1 MGKFLELYGTLSYSS
16 NCDGR
21 ADARR
26 KERKHMAS
34 LLQVTGLTKVYGKR
48 GAATRALDGV
58 DLSLEAGEY
67 VGIMGASGS
76 GKTTL
81 LNCVS
86 TIDKPT
92 SGSILV
98 EGRELTRLK
107 GKELTRFRR
116 ERLGFIFQDCNLLDT
131 LTAVEN
137 TALPLSIGAPPA
149 GGTRPRVGETA
160 QLLGIGDC
168 LDKYPYQMSG
178 GQQQR
183 CAAARAIVTHPALVL
198 ADEPTGALDSKSAR
212 MLLER
217 LEVLNRERGTTILM
231 VTHDAFTASCCRRVV
246 FLRDGQI
253 FQELSRGELD
263 RRAFF
268 AQIIRVIT
276 QLGGE
281 MEDVL

>member
-1 MGKFLELYGTLSYSS
+1 
-16 NCDGR
+16 
-21 ADARR
+21 
-26 KERKHMAS
+26 MAS

-81 LNCVS
+81 LNCIS

-92 SGSILV
+92 SGSIQV
-98 EGRELTRLK
+98 EGRELTKLK

-131 LTAVEN
+131 LTAFEN
-137 TALPLSIGAPPA
+137 IALALSIVGAPA
-149 GGTRPRVGETA
+149 GEIKSRVEETA
-160 QLLGIGDC
+160 QLLGIADC
-168 LDKYPYQMSG
+168 LEKYPYQMSG

-217 LEVLNRERGTTILM
+217 LEVLNRERETTILM

-246 FLRDGQI
+246 FLRDGQV
-253 FQELSRGELD
+253 FQELSRGGQD